1 MSPWHR
7 RLVNA
12 LPVLR
17 RLILRTESAIDDLV
31 RQFARSLPAG
41 ARLLDAG
48 AGEGQHRRH
57 FSHCRYIGVD
67 LAVGEAAWDYSGL
80 DACADLARLPFP
92 DRSFA
97 AALNAVVLEH
107 VPEPAQ
113 VLAELARVLEP
124 GGRLLLVAPQEW
136 CVHQAPYDFY
146 RYTRYGLEH
155 LLARAGFAD
164 LRIEPL
170 GGFFTLLGRRFL
182 DAILYFQGGWRWLLF
197 LPAAILFGP
206 WGLLLPYLDFL
217 DIRKDATLCYACLAQ
232 KRF

>member
-1 MSPWHR
+1 MIPWHR
-7 RLVNA
+7 RLADGWPA
-12 LPVLR
+12 LRQLT
-17 RLILRTESAIDDLV
+17 LRTETAIDDRV
-31 RQFARSLPAG
+31 GRFARSLPAG

-48 AGEGQHRRH
+48 AGESRHRHR

-67 LAVGEAAWDYSGL
+67 LAVGEPAWDYSRL
-80 DACADLARLPFP
+80 DACADLAHLPFR
-92 DRSFA
+92 DRCFA
-97 AALNAVVLEH
+97 AALNTVVLEH

-155 LLARAGFAD
+155 LLTRAGFAEV
-164 LRIEPL
+164 RIEPL

-182 DAILYFQGGWRWLLF
+182 DAILFFQGGWRWLLF
-197 LPAAILFGP
+197 LPAAFLFGP
-206 WGLLLPYLDFL
+206 AGVLLPYLDFL
-217 DIRKDATLCYACLAQ
+217 DTRKDSTLCYACLAQ
-232 KRF
+232 KRS